1 MSDDIHN
8 FYDKSYKNL
17 FSYPTMIQ
25 DLLKGF
31 VDQQF
36 INDIDYD
43 KIEKL
48 NVSYVSK
55 QYKETESDLI
65 LKLDIK
71 GEEAYLYVLLE
82 LQSSVD
88 KYMALRTL
96 SYILG
101 FYDDLIKQ
109 DQVKEKLPPVFP
121 IVLYTGVNKY
131 TAPIHI
137 QDIIEHWKITD
148 FIPTF
153 KYYKIA
159 VNEGK
164 EKQDELILADNVVA
178 ALFKLIS
185 SKTNKE
191 FREAIRYL
199 CKMVKSIELRKEIFN
214 FIKHFLIKKNVKI
227 DDIPFEEGGLEMLE
241 TLIDRVK
248 EEGYEEGREEGI
260 EKGIEK
266 GKVEGKYERN
276 IEIARNLLN
285 INMPVE
291 QIALVTSLSVEEIQK
306 LSEEMR

>member
-1 MSDDIHN
+1 
-8 FYDKSYKNL
+8 
-17 FSYPTMIQ
+17 MIQ

-109 DQVKEKLPPVFP
+109 EQVKEKLPPVFP

-199 CKMVKSIELRKEIFN
+199 CRMVKSLELRREIFN

-241 TLIDRVK
+241 TLIDKVK
-248 EEGYEEGREEGI
+248 EEGYEEGIEEGREKGLEEGI
-260 EKGIEK
+260 QKGVANVARNAYKEGQSIEFISKITGLPIEK
-266 GKVEGKYERN
+266 LK
-276 IEIARNLLN
+276 EILK
-285 INMPVE
+285 
-291 QIALVTSLSVEEIQK
+291 S
-306 LSEEMR
+306 

>member
-17 FSYPTMIQ
+17 FSNPTMIQ

-31 VDQQF
+31 VDYEF
-36 INDIDYD
+36 VNDIDFD
-43 KIEKL
+43 KIRKL

-55 QYKETESDLI
+55 YYEESESDLI

-71 GEEAYLYVLLE
+71 GKEAYLYVLLE
-82 LQSSVD
+82 LQTTVD
-88 KYMALRTL
+88 KFMAFRAL
-96 SYILG
+96 SYIMS
-101 FYDDLIKQ
+101 FYNDLIRQ
-109 DQVKEKLPPVFP
+109 ELVKDKFPPVFP

-164 EKQDELILADNVVA
+164 EKQDELITANNVVA

-185 SKTNKE
+185 AKTNKE
-191 FREAIRYL
+191 FKEAIRYL
-199 CKMVKSIELRKEIFN
+199 CRMIKSLEFRKEIFD
-214 FIKHFLIKKNVKI
+214 FIKHFLRKKNVKI

-241 TLIDRVK
+241 TLIDKVK
-248 EEGYEEGREEGI
+248 EEGYDEGVEEGI
-260 EKGIEK
+260 QKGKFEGKLEGFEEVARKAYAKGQSVEFISEITGLPIEK
-266 GKVEGKYERN
+266 LKQ
-276 IEIARNLLN
+276 ILN
-285 INMPVE
+285 
-291 QIALVTSLSVEEIQK
+291 
-306 LSEEMR
+306 

>member
-17 FSYPTMIQ
+17 FSNPIMIQ

-31 VDQQF
+31 VDHEF
-36 INDIDYD
+36 VNEIDFD
-43 KIEKL
+43 KIQKL

-55 QYKETESDLI
+55 YYEESESDLI

-82 LQSSVD
+82 LQTTVD
-88 KYMALRTL
+88 KFMAFRAL
-96 SYILG
+96 SYIMS
-101 FYDDLIKQ
+101 FYNDLIRQ
-109 DQVKEKLPPVFP
+109 ELVKDKFPPVFP

-148 FIPTF
+148 YIPTF

-164 EKQDELILADNVVA
+164 EKQDELISLDNVVA
-178 ALFKLIS
+178 ACFKLIS
-185 SKTNKE
+185 SKDKKE
-191 FREAIRYL
+191 FKEAIRHL
-199 CKMVKSIELRKEIFN
+199 SRMIKSPELRKEIFD
-214 FIKHFLIKKNVKI
+214 FIKHFLRKKNVKI

-241 TLIDRVK
+241 TLIDKVK
-248 EEGYEEGREEGI
+248 EEGYEEGVEEGI
-260 EKGIEK
+260 QKGVANVARNAYKEGQSLEFISKITGLPIEK
-266 GKVEGKYERN
+266 LKQ
-276 IEIARNLLN
+276 ILN
-285 INMPVE
+285 
-291 QIALVTSLSVEEIQK
+291 
-306 LSEEMR
+306 